1 MVYRKLKYCWL
12 SNSIEFLIINDGKKI
27 IILKLM
33 IDGFYIFFLLIE
45 NGSELDEDFLVG
57 LLLVI

>member
-1 MVYRKLKYCWL
+1 MK
-12 SNSIEFLIINDGKKI
+12 KKI

>member
-12 SNSIEFLIINDGKKI
+12 SNSIEFLIINDEKKF